1 MKIHKQGKKLA
12 MVTDPEKLMGI
23 AICLSES
30 PVLKNRML
38 ALEIKEAMDE
48 MAKREGKK

>member
-1 MKIHKQGKKLA
+1 MKIHQMKEKVQ
-12 MVTDPEKLMGI
+12 MVTDRDKLMRI

-38 ALEIKEAMDE
+38 ALEIKEAMDDLN
-48 MAKREGKK
+48 KRGN

>member
-1 MKIHKQGKKLA
+1 MKIKRQVNKVQVVL
-12 MVTDPEKLMGI
+12 DEEQLFQI

-38 ALEIKEAMDE
+38 ALEIKKEMDK
-48 MAKREGKK
+48 ANQEGKK